1 MFSEKMF
8 SDKINIP
15 LDAIDLINLTYYS
28 AKSEI
33 MHIYDTNFAFDENI
47 IPLITSFLETK
58 PDIINAKRYNNINCE
73 SIITINNQLPNKSQL
88 AYPCFFSDIHNNNLN
103 MKNIQGYRKNL
114 VSSYDDNNLLV
125 KMYKLENTKGEYS
138 YNILNESELTIISW
152 SWDYANF
159 QIIINK
165 NTPDICQLQINIYI
179 TEDNKIITT
188 KMENINKLLLK
199 IDKIKNDMISRTK

>member
-1 MFSEKMF
+1 
-8 SDKINIP
+8 
-15 LDAIDLINLTYYS
+15 
-28 AKSEI
+28 
-33 MHIYDTNFAFDENI
+33 
-47 IPLITSFLETK
+47 
-58 PDIINAKRYNNINCE
+58 
-73 SIITINNQLPNKSQL
+73 
-88 AYPCFFSDIHNNNLN
+88 
-103 MKNIQGYRKNL
+103 
-114 VSSYDDNNLLV
+114 
-125 KMYKLENTKGEYS
+125 MYKLENTKGEYS